1 MSTRAASTHRR
12 RRWAFLLLI
21 PFALAGCRTAQQ
33 RAWDEAVIRCRDM
46 ALKEQNP
53 EYGQIWIDCMK
64 RYCAE
69 IRDPG
74 CKSFSQ

>member
-1 MSTRAASTHRR
+1 MSSSQRR
-12 RRWAFLLLI
+12 VAWRLGLPVILLL
-21 PFALAGCRTAQQ
+21 PLALSACQTAQQ
-33 RAWDEAVIRCRDM
+33 KAWDEAVRRCRDI
-46 ALKEQNP
+46 ALKERTP

-69 IRDPG
+69 SGDPG